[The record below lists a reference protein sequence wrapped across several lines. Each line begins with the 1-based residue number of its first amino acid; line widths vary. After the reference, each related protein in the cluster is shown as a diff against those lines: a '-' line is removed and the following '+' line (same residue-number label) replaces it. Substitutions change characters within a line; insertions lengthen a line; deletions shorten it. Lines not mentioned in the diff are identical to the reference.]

1 MASETSSN
9 RYRQRAHTHAHT
21 YDRLLNQDYGQ
32 IINPTTTS
40 LVLPR
45 PKKEEET
52 KTDRFQA
59 IWNLFQVVNYVKA
72 HRHMINQPLMGE
84 FSSEGGSFLARGGFF
99 QARRLP
105 AQKVAKYPLIPDA
118 TGVLPKSA
126 YESLLTELRILSH
139 PPLSQHDGIVRWMSI
154 QWARIDP
161 VAHSWV
167 PVLFLE
173 EAQHGSLQQYVASK
187 TPGIKTRLQLGQEIG
202 SGLQAL
208 HASGVIHADL
218 KFQNVL
224 VFDLGDGRV
233 RAKLSDFGSS
243 VIKYERNQMVT
254 PTTGTPPWTSPE
266 HGQPVHTR
274 FLGGTDTY
282 SYGLLVW
289 RLCLQGENHPFD
301 GQDSGDIQKRKKDDL
316 IFAEAAQS
324 LEEAYEK
331 AMLLGGFAGS
341 CNRFESYR
349 LAVSI
354 PRQCLQHCLSAS
366 IETRDLDKAVES
378 LHHDAYLSRFPE
390 DIPTSTKDSSGSC
403 EESLL
408 DKRMFVSHLCLFDA
422 PRSVKAMLYQCVSD
436 ITENPK
442 ASDPSAF
449 TSTGFQL
456 GLQAFDGFGPLE
468 DDNMAVGASLMK
480 EAAAT
485 GDITAGVMLG
495 QFCEASGTVM
505 DAATHRLYE
514 KGLAR
519 GVEEGSLLARIWL
532 RRHNPQAL
540 RDSKQKEAQKVAG
553 VISSQENESK
563 SKSHFDDII
572 DRVLGEDAF
581 ASASRKLSGRTSF
594 TTQELQAIW
603 LRERGNSN
611 LHIGAALGIRG

>member
-1 MASETSSN
+1 
-9 RYRQRAHTHAHT
+9 
-21 YDRLLNQDYGQ
+21 
-32 IINPTTTS
+32 
-40 LVLPR
+40 
-45 PKKEEET
+45 
-52 KTDRFQA
+52 
-59 IWNLFQVVNYVKA
+59 
-72 HRHMINQPLMGE
+72 
-84 FSSEGGSFLARGGFF
+84 
-99 QARRLP
+99 
-105 AQKVAKYPLIPDA
+105 
-118 TGVLPKSA
+118 
-126 YESLLTELRILSH
+126 
-139 PPLSQHDGIVRWMSI
+139 MSI

-611 LHIGAALGIRG
+611 LHIGAALGVSPDRFRSWLGLLCTVIDAKDKDGNTALLLAVRFNHVDIAKLLLEAGAQALLPNDLGQTPWHWLVAIEKPEDMACLVRLLNQNSKSVLDATAERPPGVADGFGIKQGGTALH